1 MKKRIIIILSIIFII
16 FSVIIIIER
25 DLIFKTS
32 NVLFY
37 LDDKYYNKGVSIEIS
52 SLEFEEKIKNKESF
66 ALFIHQPVCSKSYE
80 FNKIQSLY
88 QQENNMVF
96 NKILFENMKNTN
108 LYETI
113 KYYPSFAIFKDG
125 KLIDYL
131 DAESNDDI
139 LKYKDYDEFSK
150 WFNSYVRS
158 SNEEEKK

>member
-96 NKILFENMKNTN
+96 NKILFEDMKNTN

>member
-80 FNKIQSLY
+80 LNKIQSLY

-96 NKILFENMKNTN
+96 NKILFEDMKNTN

-158 SNEEEKK
+158 INEEEQK

>member
-1 MKKRIIIILSIIFII
+1 MKKRIIIFLSIIFII

-96 NKILFENMKNTN
+96 NKILFEDMKNTN

>member
-1 MKKRIIIILSIIFII
+1 MKKRIIIISIFIFI
-16 FSVIIIIER
+16 VISVIVIIKR

-37 LDDKYYNKGVSIEIS
+37 LDDKYYNKEVSIEIS
-52 SLEFEEKIKNKESF
+52 SLEYEEKIKNKESF
-66 ALFIHQPVCSKSYE
+66 AVFIHQPACSKSYE

-88 QQENNMVF
+88 QQKNNIVF
-96 NKILFENMKNTN
+96 NKMLFEEMKKTD
-108 LYETI
+108 LYKTI

-131 DAESNDDI
+131 NAESNDDI
-139 LKYKDYDEFSK
+139 LKYKDYEEFSK

>member
-52 SLEFEEKIKNKESF
+52 SLDFEEKIKNKESF

-96 NKILFENMKNTN
+96 NKILFEDMKNTN